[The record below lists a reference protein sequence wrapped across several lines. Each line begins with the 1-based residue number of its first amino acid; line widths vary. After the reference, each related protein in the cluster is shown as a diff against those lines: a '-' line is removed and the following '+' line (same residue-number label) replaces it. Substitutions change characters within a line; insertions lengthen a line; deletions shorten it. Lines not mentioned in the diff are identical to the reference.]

1 MGDKDLEDIISNIG
15 QDEMVAAQKQAQIDR
30 LKQLVKKQKNEMTE
44 QQKIIDDLKSRI
56 ENMYDLPADVEQLKR
71 MIGEMRAEINNKDA
85 QLEMAHGDVAQHE
98 AELNSLRTQFD
109 PLNNQLQ
116 TYINQVGELR
126 AKLVEVDSLAK
137 MKDQKI
143 QELELKLNAKQEN
156 LEKMEQEFA
165 GRVQERLSEF
175 MTTEDEYKERIAKM
189 EAQLA
194 SKSEQSKL
202 AQKDSHQQIAGLR
215 EIIDER
221 DLQISDLENRVSAL
235 EAELKREKHTSDKL
249 REDLNNS
256 KSKIHELQ
264 LSKDEIRAKI
274 ENEMREELFSQKTQL
289 SDKVRGLEAELMERK
304 LSQQEAVHDKENAMK
319 QMQKYQEMYQ
329 TIEQKQQDVVS
340 ELDKAKERI
349 DNFESEMA
357 EYKAFKEE
365 NENTVVN
372 MQGLMKLFEEEPL
385 FKIFLLLKDIGTMKV
400 DFLQKSLGIPTM
412 TTQKYVE
419 KFVNVGLVEKEEDGS
434 LHLKHPLKKTE

>member
-1 MGDKDLEDIISNIG
+1 MVKLRYQIMGDKDLENIISNIG

-44 QQKIIDDLKSRI
+44 QQKIIEDLNARI
-56 ENMYDLPADVEQLKR
+56 ANMYDLPADVEQLKR

-98 AELNSLRTQFD
+98 AELKSLRTQFE

-116 TYINQVGELR
+116 MYINQVGELR

-143 QELELKLNAKQEN
+143 HELGLKLNAKQEN

-165 GRVQERLSEF
+165 SRVQDRLSDF
-175 MTTEDEYKERIAKM
+175 MTTEDEYRERIAKM

-194 SKSEQSKL
+194 SKAEQSKL

-221 DLQISDLENRVSAL
+221 DLTISTLENRVSSL
-235 EAELKREKHTSDKL
+235 EADFKREKHTAEKL
-249 REDLNNS
+249 REDILVQKTELSNHV
-256 KSKIHELQ
+256 HELESQ
-264 LSKDEIRAKI
+264 L
-274 ENEMREELFSQKTQL
+274 
-289 SDKVRGLEAELMERK
+289 LEKNLAI
-304 LSQQEAVHDKENAMK
+304 QEAVHEKEGALK

-329 TIEQKQQDVVS
+329 TIEQKQQDLMT
-340 ELDKAKERI
+340 ELDSARDKI
-349 DNFESEMA
+349 DNFSSEMA
-357 EYKAFKEE
+357 EYKHFKEK
-365 NENTVVN
+365 NENIVVN
-372 MQGLMKLFEEEPL
+372 MEGLLKLFEEEPL

-400 DFLQKSLGIPTM
+400 DFLQKTLGIPTM

-419 KFVNVGLVEKEEDGS
+419 KFISVGLVEKSEDGA
-434 LHLKHPLKKTE
+434 LYLKYPLKKSD